1 MKKYKYVVVN
11 GCSLSVD
18 PPHNSA
24 DLGIPKDG
32 KSYGKLISK
41 HYGAK
46 CYDLTNCGN
55 SMQGTHRRILDWCGK
70 NTDKFEDTLIIV
82 GVTITGRVEI
92 WNNKYNDGGG
102 LHWHS
107 DTEYF
112 QPPRSLLDK
121 FKDRLLIYWPPE
133 QRKNYWI
140 NFHNENAEFF
150 LMTQNIIG
158 LQSFLTLNNIDHV
171 FFDAMG
177 PLNKYWENTCDD
189 KEDKFGH
196 KLLFDNLVT
205 YENWYK
211 HPKWDSLLDLTESEI
226 EMRIGPTDLG
236 EDFHPNKKAHK
247 YWGECLI
254 EYINEKIN
262 I

>member
-1 MKKYKYVVVN
+1 MKKYKYVVVS

-46 CYDLTNCGN
+46 CYDLASCGN
-55 SMQGTHRRILDWCGK
+55 SMQGIHRRILDWCGK
-70 NTDKFEDTLIIV
+70 NTDKFEDTLILV
-82 GVTITGRVEI
+82 GVTITGRKEI
-92 WNNKYNDGGG
+92 WNNKSNE
-102 LHWHS
+102 WHS

-112 QPPRSLLDK
+112 QPPRSQLDR

-196 KLLFDNLVT
+196 KLLFDNLVSQ
-205 YENWYK
+205 ENWYK
-211 HPKWDSLLDLTESEI
+211 NSEYKALSDFTEKNI

-236 EDFHPNKKAHK
+236 EDFHPNKKGHK
-247 YWGECLI
+247 YWAKCLMEFI
-254 EYINEKIN
+254 DEKIN
-262 I
+262 T

>member
-46 CYDLTNCGN
+46 CYDLTTCGN

-82 GVTITGRVEI
+82 GVTITGRKEI
-92 WNNKYNDGGG
+92 WNNKLDE
-102 LHWHS
+102 WHS

-171 FFDAMG
+171 FFDAFTRQINPIFEDIPTIQHG
-177 PLNKYWENTCDD
+177 PIWFAKNVGN
-189 KEDKFGH
+189 
-196 KLLFDNLVT
+196 NLVSQ
-205 YENWYK
+205 ENWYI
-211 HPKWDSLLDLTESEI
+211 HPEYESMRDFTGKNPK
-226 EMRIGPTDLG
+226 MRISKNDM
-236 EDFHPNKKAHK
+236 HPNKEAHK
-247 YWGECLI
+247 YWAEHLI
-254 EYINEKIN
+254 EYINE
-262 I
+262 